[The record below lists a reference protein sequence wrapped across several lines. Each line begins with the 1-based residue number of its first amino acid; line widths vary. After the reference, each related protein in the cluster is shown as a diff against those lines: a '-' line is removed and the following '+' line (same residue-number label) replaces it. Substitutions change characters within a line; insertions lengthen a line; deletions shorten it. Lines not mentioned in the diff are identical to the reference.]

1 MSFLLSAPEVT
12 SAQMYAGA
20 GPGPMLAA
28 ARAWDALA
36 EELGLASKSFK
47 SLISDLLGSAWQGH
61 AALAMT
67 AVAMPY
73 ADWLGGAA
81 TQAGGA
87 ATGAK
92 EVATVYEMA
101 RAAVVHPVEIAINRN
116 KAVSLALSNIF
127 GLNAPAI
134 AAKEFEYEEMWAKDV
149 AAMVEYHGGASAVA
163 EQLVPWQSALKA
175 LPGQLAAATGMG
187 ATALPP
193 APAATAI
200 EYGLIAALVG
210 VGAIGVI
217 TSMSG
222 GLERTFTS
230 VSAAMAPAVK
240 AATTAAA
247 SVAASANAAVA
258 PVAKAIAET
267 PVVAAA
273 NAAIAPVTKQITIA
287 ANAVAATATGQLA
300 AVAGPVQDALAQQVA
315 TVAANPQ
322 VLNSLL
328 QASLADPSLL
338 NQIVPL
344 VASNPAL
351 VTTVFGLLSSNP
363 QLVMSLVAQ
372 VQSNPALAAQLFGAF
387 AQLQASNP
395 ALAAQLLSLAK
406 QLGDQLGIGQAA

>member
-28 ARAWDALA
+28 AAAWDGLA
-36 EELGLASKSFK
+36 DELGSAFQSFR
-47 SLISDLLGSAWQGH
+47 SLISDLAASAWQGN

-67 AVAMPY
+67 AVALRY

-92 EVATVYEMA
+92 AVANVYELA
-101 RAAVVHPVEIAINRN
+101 RAAVVHPVEISINRN
-116 KAVSLALSNIF
+116 RVVSLALSNIF

-149 AAMVEYHGGASAVA
+149 AAMVEYHGGASAIA
-163 EQLVPWQSALKA
+163 EQLVSWQSALKA
-175 LPGQLAAATGMG
+175 LPGQVAAAAGLET
-187 ATALPP
+187 AALPP
-193 APAATAI
+193 APAATAV

-210 VGAIGVI
+210 LGAIA
-217 TSMSG
+217 
-222 GLERTFTS
+222 TFNDGIGKVGYA
-230 VSAAMAPAVK
+230 VSAAIAPAAK
-240 AATTAAA
+240 AVTTTAA

-258 PVAKAIAET
+258 PVAKAIAAT

-273 NAAIAPVTKQITIA
+273 NAAIAPIATQIATA
-287 ANAVAATATGQLA
+287 ANAVAATATGQL
-300 AVAGPVQDALAQQVA
+300 VATLGPVQDALAQQLA

-322 VLNSLL
+322 VLNNLL
-328 QASLADPSLL
+328 QASLANPALL

-344 VASNPAL
+344 LAANPAL
-351 VTTVFGLLSSNP
+351 LTTTFALLSNNP
-363 QLVMSLVAQ
+363 ELVLSLVAQ
-372 VQSNPALAAQLFGAF
+372 VQSNPQLAAQLFGAF

-395 ALAAQLLSLAK
+395 ALAAQLLSLAQ
-406 QLGDQLGIGQAA
+406 QLGAQLGIGQAA